1 MIVMTNLTIRKI
13 LQKFDMAGLM
23 LRWAAELSE
32 FDVQYETKGPIKGQ
46 VYADFVVE
54 LSTGATQSDDGDF

>member
-1 MIVMTNLTIRKI
+1 MTNLTIRKI